1 MGRFSLIA
9 AVLWA
14 LWGSPAWAAG
24 EARPGEGL
32 ALRGLTV
39 AVVGTGEVSPEALQ
53 AGVSE
58 EALLAGVRDRVQRA
72 GVSAQGGPEAP
83 RLLLDVQV
91 FHLKAAGLLAF
102 CLTLSLEEAVDLP
115 RQPGVRVPART
126 WTASSVGTSLSGK
139 FGEVLRGVAER
150 LADRFADE
158 VALANPPQ

>member
-1 MGRFSLIA
+1 MGKSTLIL

-14 LWGSPAWAAG
+14 LWHCPALAAG
-24 EARPGEGL
+24 EARPGEGP
-32 ALRGLTV
+32 ALRGLTA
-39 AVVGTGEVSPEALQ
+39 AVVGPGEVSPEALQ

-58 EALLAGVRDRVQRA
+58 KALLDGVRDRVRRA
-72 GVSAQGGPEAP
+72 GVSAQGGPETP
-83 RLLLDVQV
+83 RLLLDLQV

-102 CLTLSLEEAVDLP
+102 CVTLSLEEAVDLP

-150 LADRFADE
+150 LADRFADDL
-158 VALANPPQ
+158 ALANPPQ